1 MKKICYGL
9 FLFIILFVSIFNVSA
24 ASKAT
29 LKVNTEGNGE
39 IKVVGGDEE
48 LVFGNTYPKFSIV
61 ENTKVGEKYKIGAR
75 ASEQW
80 KFMNW
85 NLNGNFYSTEQII
98 TVEIT
103 GDMNFVAVFEFDNP
117 DEETEDPKQIKQ
129 AKKMRDSM
137 YLYVGIGI
145 LVLLFAMVGI
155 VLSRRL

>member
-1 MKKICYGL
+1 MKKV
-9 FLFIILFVSIFNVSA
+9 LFVVLILLLSTFQVYA
-24 ASKAT
+24 KDKAV
-29 LKVNTEGNGE
+29 LKVDTDGNGE
-39 IKVVGGDEE
+39 IKVVGGDED
-48 LVFGNTYPKFSIV
+48 LVFGTTYPKFSIV
-61 ENTKVGEKYKIGAR
+61 ENTKVGEKYKIGAK